1 MSDEPEAARPT
12 LGADASAAR
21 EATEAAVRFVA
32 QLQAGLDE
40 HDADAYN
47 RDFADDVLWGS
58 PFGATV
64 HGYEQLHAIHV
75 RLLEQGRGGPSRYEI
90 ERVLAP
96 APNVAVAHVRRVAL
110 DPDGRPLEPSSD
122 VAGAFSEMAL
132 YVLVRR
138 DGTWWLAAGQNTPVR
153 PPSTD
158 TI

>member
-1 MSDEPEAARPT
+1 MSEQPEPARPT
-12 LGADASAAR
+12 LGSDQSAAR
-21 EATEAAVRFVA
+21 EATEAAVHFIEE
-32 QLQAGLDE
+32 LQAGLDE

-47 RDFADDVLWGS
+47 RHFADDVLWGS

-75 RLLEQGRGGPSRYEI
+75 RLLQQGRGGPSRYEI
-90 ERVLAP
+90 ERVLVP
-96 APNVAVAHVRRVAL
+96 APDVAVAHIRRVAL

-122 VAGAFSEMAL
+122 LAGAFSELAL

-138 DGTWWLAAGQNTPVR
+138 DGTWWLAAGQNTPVHQ
-153 PPSTD
+153 PSTN